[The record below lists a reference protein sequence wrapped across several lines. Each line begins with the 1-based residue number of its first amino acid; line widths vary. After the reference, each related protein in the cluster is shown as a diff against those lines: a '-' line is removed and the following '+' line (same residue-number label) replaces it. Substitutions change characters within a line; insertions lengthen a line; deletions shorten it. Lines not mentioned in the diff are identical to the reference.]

1 MTKFRFIELLIFEFV
16 RRGDLWSPA
25 KCFEFAGNLV
35 IIPQFRHCRFTTMT
49 GRPQVA
55 PTVLYDKLLDKS
67 EFDRILDDKKQSC
80 DEVLSGAPGR
90 TILIRGEEVRNC
102 RSSER
107 INFSASPGRFF
118 GYFLV
123 DTRK

>member
-1 MTKFRFIELLIFEFV
+1 MCSPHLALIFVHSE
-16 RRGDLWSPA
+16 DT
-25 KCFEFAGNLV
+25 
-35 IIPQFRHCRFTTMT
+35 II
-49 GRPQVA
+49 
-55 PTVLYDKLLDKS
+55 LYVCLK
-67 EFDRILDDKKQSC
+67 FDRILDDMKQSC
-80 DEVLSGAPGR
+80 DEALSGGAPGR
-90 TILIRGEEVRNC
+90 TILIRGEGVRNC